1 MTGLKFKIE
10 KLIGN
15 WDLKIGSSNDG
26 FTLIETLIYSVI
38 LAIFIGAAFSF
49 IASILGTTDTLLERN
64 EVLAN
69 QDFAER
75 KIYWILGQ
83 SAGIAVPGPNSSGTI
98 LAVQGSDTA
107 IYPASLTLSNNQ
119 IMLALPG
126 KPATALTNNRV
137 QANLFFVQTFNNS
150 QTSSTLAV
158 TFGLNDAAF
167 SNIQSSTTIFYV
179 FPQN

>member
-1 MTGLKFKIE
+1 MFVNCK
-10 KLIGN
+10 
-15 WDLKIGSSNDG
+15 LKIVNSRSG
-26 FTLIETLIYSVI
+26 FTLIEILIYSVI

-49 IASILGTTDTLLERN
+49 IASVLGTTDTLLERN

-83 SAGIAVPGPNSSGTI
+83 ATGILAPGPNSSGTV
-98 LAVQGSDTA
+98 LTVGGNDPA
-107 IYPASLTLSNNQ
+107 IYPVNLTLVSGQ
-119 IMLALPG
+119 ITLALPG
-126 KPATALTNNRV
+126 KEAAALTNNRGRAD
-137 QANLFFVQTFNNS
+137 QFLVQTFSNS

-158 TFGLNDAAF
+158 TLGF
-167 SNIQSSTTIFYV
+167 SDTLFTHIRSSTTIFYV